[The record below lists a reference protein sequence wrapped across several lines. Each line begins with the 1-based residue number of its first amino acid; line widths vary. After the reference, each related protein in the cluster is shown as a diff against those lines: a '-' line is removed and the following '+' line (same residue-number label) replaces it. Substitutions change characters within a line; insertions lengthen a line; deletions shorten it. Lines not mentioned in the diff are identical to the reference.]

1 MILVT
6 GGAGFIGSNVVA
18 ALARRGERIVVC
30 DSLGTS
36 EKWRNIAK
44 HEIAELIAPGQCLE
58 WLSRRHDRVR
68 GIVHL
73 GAISAT
79 TEPNI
84 DALAENNVRFTLAL
98 WDFCTAFDKPFIY
111 ASSAATYGDGSKG
124 FDDDGRPE
132 ALAKLVPLN
141 GYAWSKQLVDR
152 SIARRV
158 AAGEP
163 TPPQWVGLKFFNV
176 YGPNEY
182 HKGAMRSVLVQLH
195 AQAKST
201 GVLRLFKSH
210 LPDYPDGEQLRDFIY
225 VRDCAQAILWLLDH
239 PKVSGLFNLGS
250 GTSRSFLDLAK
261 ALMATLPRR
270 KLSVEF
276 FDMPEGLKASYQSKT
291 QAEIG
296 RLRAAGYTQPFTS
309 LEDGVKDYVKNFLE
323 KPDPYL

>member
-6 GGAGFIGSNVVA
+6 GGAGFIGSNLVA
-18 ALARRGERIVVC
+18 ALAKRGERVVVC
-30 DSLGTS
+30 DTLGS
-36 EKWRNIAK
+36 SDKWRNIAK
-44 HEIAELIAPGQCLE
+44 HEIAELISPAQCLD
-58 WLSRRHDRVR
+58 WLGRRHDRVR
-68 GIVHL
+68 AIVHL

-79 TEPNI
+79 TETDI
-84 DALAENNVRFTLAL
+84 ELLAENNIRFTLAL
-98 WDFCTAFDKPFIY
+98 WDFCTAVDKPFIY

-132 ALAKLVPLN
+132 ALANLVPLN
-141 GYAWSKQLVDR
+141 GYAWSKNLVDR

-163 TPPQWVGLKFFNV
+163 VPSQWVGVKFFNV

-182 HKGAMRSVLVQLH
+182 HKGSMRSVLVQLH

-210 LPDYPDGEQLRDFIY
+210 QPDYPDGGQQRDFIY
-225 VRDCAQAILWLLDH
+225 VRDCVQVILWLLDH
-239 PKVSGLFNLGS
+239 PNVSGLFNLGT
-250 GTSRSFLDLAK
+250 GTARSFLDLAK
-261 ALMATLPRR
+261 ALMATLPKR

-276 FDMPEGLKASYQSKT
+276 FDMPEKLKVSYQSKT
-291 QAEIG
+291 EAVMQ
-296 RLRAAGYTQPFTS
+296 RLRSAGYSQAFTS
-309 LEDGVKDYVKNFLE
+309 LEDGVKDYVENYLE